1 LKIKNKSFLSYL
13 FLISITFLFSGT
25 EGQIRGKVTN
35 VEGENLIG
43 AQIYIE
49 ELGLGAVADLEGN
62 YIILN
67 IPVGT
72 YAVKASM
79 ISYRAVEVAGVDVI
93 MDNTK
98 WLNFSLDVEAIEGDI
113 IYVSGEKALVEK
125 GSTSKKVSIN
135 AEAIEALPIRDVSEL
150 YSLQSGVV
158 KVEGGTRGG
167 IPNQEE
173 KGLEEVHV
181 RGGRSAEIAYLMDG
195 MYLRNPIYGGIGTG
209 TRLNLFAVKEFD
221 WQMGGFNAEYGDAMS
236 AVSNW
241 HTTSGGREFSYKFKY
256 ETSLVGQA
264 LGSHYDE
271 LRGYNDYNLG
281 FGGTVPLIKKLNYW
295 ISAQYTNKENYRVL
309 QFDSLAY
316 IPNDPGNKI
325 NKENMVQPWD
335 DVVGF
340 RGFGMDNTWDVF
352 GKLGYKFTNQIRFSF
367 SYWLLDSHRKIF
379 SPTFMYWDAGQNELF
394 RDTKRYAVEL
404 NHSLSPK
411 TFYSLRLSNFEQE
424 TFQGVRMR
432 DSDSDGFPDW
442 FEWSHGAGERKNG
455 EGNRSISDPYNQY
468 VVPYTNFG
476 DSVFYTRRDGNGPEE
491 WTSGWYYRDVDN
503 DGKNDVVP
511 GNYNWDVAEP
521 FGDINR
527 NGVFDSGIDILED
540 SNGDGQWTGP
550 ALIEQCEKRDGSYW
564 LTPEMYV
571 DYEDFLDLENY
582 YNKVY
587 QDPFTAHGAN
597 TDEYYEYRMF
607 NYDSLY
613 FLSSDLGSWAENRA
627 FGGHDRFYERSNA
640 LTNELRFDL
649 TSQMTDKWRAK
660 IGVDVKSHK
669 LNYYQIL
676 NPWDDVG
683 ALRQRFAEQWD
694 DVGFDGVKWQ
704 DSDPEIF
711 IDCNSTGS
719 ICKGDPNWSADLGN
733 SKWDEGEQFTDADGD
748 GKWDKGG
755 VPDEGEGNG
764 QWDEGEA
771 FDDFN
776 NNGKWDDF
784 VEPIEFA
791 GYFQN
796 TFEVP
801 WMVINAGI
809 RIDAVDYRSKIW
821 SDPDGNYSPA
831 KPWFWEDCG
840 LDGLCPGHIKYNL
853 PLEEGGADIGFK
865 DPQTG
870 FYDGQ
875 PDGFGDPDL
884 DDTQNNDEWDTW
896 TIGDSTFS
904 EITTDNFGAIG
915 GKVFFRNS
923 EWQYNV
929 SPRIGV
935 SHVITDGATFTFNYG
950 VYYQTPV
957 YQNIY
962 LNTNRQEDPQEV
974 IEESVGYIGNATM
987 VGERTQSY
995 EFAFNVQVGQN
1006 WAYSVAGWVKDMDR
1020 LTAYKIYRSMLG
1032 QYSVSSNGDYGTAKG
1047 IDFTLTNRGQLI
1059 NTTIQ
1064 YTYSKAKANGEYD
1077 QAAFGNQFVD
1087 APSQEYTM
1095 PFDRPHDLTVQL
1107 YSSKLPFEINASLVG
1122 YYQSGFPYTGTLEKG
1137 DGEPYDDVLNKYAKR
1152 SDADKQVDIS
1162 FSKYLSFDDVK
1173 FSLGLNIF
1181 NVFNNQNIYNVWPET
1196 GDPITRSEYYT
1207 KEIKLPVDGG
1217 TISNSYYDVPWRFS
1231 SPREINFFIQID
1243 YK

>member
-1 LKIKNKSFLSYL
+1 MKIKNKVFLSYL

-25 EGQIRGKVTN
+25 EGQVRGKVTN

-49 ELGLGAVADLEGN
+49 ELGLGAVADLKGN

-72 YAVKASM
+72 YNVKASM
-79 ISYRAVEVAGVDVI
+79 ISYGAVEVTGVDVM

-98 WLNFSLDVEAIEGDI
+98 WLNFSLAVEAIEGDI

-125 GSTSKKVSIN
+125 GSTSKKVSMG

-158 KVEGGTRGG
+158 KVEGGIKGG
-167 IPNQEE
+167 IPDQEE

-181 RGGRSAEIAYLMDG
+181 RGGRSGEIAYLMDG
-195 MYLRNPIYGGIGTG
+195 MYLRNPIYGGIGNG

-281 FGGTVPLIKKLNYW
+281 FGGTVPFIKKINYW
-295 ISAQYTNKENYRVL
+295 ISAQYTNKENYKVL

-316 IPNDPGNKI
+316 VHGDNGVCNTPFTDIQNSPHVINGELVWEGGVPTTNKNNI
-325 NKENMVQPWD
+325 CNKYNMVQPWD

-352 GKLGYKFTNQIRFSF
+352 GKLGYKLTNQIRFNF
-367 SYWLLDSHRKIF
+367 SYWLLTSHRKIF
-379 SPTFMYWDAGQNELF
+379 SPTFMYWDDGQNELF
-394 RDTKRYAVEL
+394 KDTDRYAFEL

-411 TFYSLRLSNFEQE
+411 TFYSLRLSNFEQK
-424 TFQGVRMR
+424 TFQGVRMM

-442 FEWSHGAGERKNG
+442 FEWSHGAGERTTQG
-455 EGNRSISDPYNQY
+455 LRPISDPYNPY
-468 VVPYTNFG
+468 VVPYINFG
-476 DSVFYTRRDGNGPEE
+476 DSVFYTRRDDLGPQDG
-491 WTSGWYYRDVDN
+491 TSGWYYRDEDN

-511 GNYNWDVAEP
+511 GNYNWEVHEP
-521 FGDINR
+521 FDDINR
-527 NGVFDSGIDILED
+527 NGVFDSGIDIFELEND
-540 SNGDGQWTGP
+540 FDDDGQWTGP
-550 ALIEQCEKRDGSYW
+550 ALIESCEYRDGSYW

-571 DYEDFLDLENY
+571 NYEDFLDLENY
-582 YNKVY
+582 YNEVN
-587 QDPFTAHGAN
+587 QDPFVAYGPN
-597 TDEYYEYRMF
+597 SSEYFSYLGF

-613 FLSSDLGSWAENRA
+613 FLPNLGTWAEERA

-660 IGVDVKSHK
+660 IGIDVKSHK
-669 LNYYQIL
+669 LNYYQII
-676 NPWDDVG
+676 NPWDEEP
-683 ALRQRFAEQWD
+683 LRQRFAEQWD
-694 DVGFDGVKWQ
+694 DYGADGVFHL
-704 DSDPEIF
+704 DSD
-711 IDCNSTGS
+711 D
-719 ICKGDPNWSADLGN
+719 
-733 SKWDEGEQFTDADGD
+733 GEPDSDGT
-748 GKWDKGG
+748 
-755 VPDEGEGNG
+755 EGNG
-764 QWDEGEA
+764 QWDLGES

-776 NNGKWDDF
+776 NNNKWDDF

-791 GYFQN
+791 GYLQN

-821 SDPDGNYSPA
+821 SDPDGNYSPT

-840 LDGLCPGHIKYNL
+840 LDGLCPSHAQYSL
-853 PLEEGGADIGFK
+853 PVEDGGADFNG
-865 DPQTG
+865 
-870 FYDGQ
+870 DGI
-875 PDGFGDPDL
+875 GDPDA
-884 DDTQNNDEWDTW
+884 DNTQNNNKWDTW
-896 TIGDSTFS
+896 TIDGSTFS
-904 EITTDNFGAIG
+904 ENTTDNIAEVIG

-923 EWQYNV
+923 EWLYNV

-974 IEESVGYIGNATM
+974 IEESVGVIGNATM

-995 EFAFNVQVGQN
+995 EFAFNVQVGRN

-1020 LTAYKIYRSMLG
+1020 LTAYKTYRSIIG
-1032 QYSVSSNGDYGTAKG
+1032 DYSVSTNGDYGTAKG
-1047 IDFTLTNRGQLI
+1047 IDITLTNRGQLI

-1064 YTYSKAKANGEYD
+1064 YTYSKAKANGDYA
-1077 QAAFGNQFVD
+1077 QSAFDEPWVD
-1087 APSQEYTM
+1087 APTQEYTM
-1095 PFDRPHDLTVQL
+1095 PFDRPHDITVQL
-1107 YSSKLPFEINASLVG
+1107 YSSKLPLGINAALTG
-1122 YYQSGFPYTGTLEKG
+1122 FYESGIPYTGTLEKG
-1137 DGEPYDDVLNKYAKR
+1137 DGEPYSDVLNKFAKR
-1152 SDADKQVDIS
+1152 TPAIEQVNIS
-1162 FSKYLSFDDVK
+1162 FSKYLSFKDMKV
-1173 FSLGLNIF
+1173 SLGLN
-1181 NVFNNQNIYNVWPET
+1181 VFNIFDTRNIYRVYPET
-1196 GDPITRSEYYT
+1196 GDPYTRSEYFT

-1217 TISNSYYDVPWRFS
+1217 TISKSYYDRPWRFS